1 MQADAEVQSSL
12 GTSMLSLESPASHML
27 PLQAASMQADAE
39 VQSQLGQLQALV
51 GSQAAVPREQVLPAF
66 AHIGALHQAAETE
79 RASLAVQQDLLV
91 AMLPLQG
98 RALRGKAALQGTCG
112 SALLLLV
119 SGSVHQVLTAAPARQ
134 GLVAAKGALQGG
146 RLHGALALLVCCRSQ
161 AEPCLMLRQHCRQ

>member
-79 RASLAVQQDLLV
+79 RAS
-91 AMLPLQG
+91 
-98 RALRGKAALQGTCG
+98 
-112 SALLLLV
+112 
-119 SGSVHQVLTAAPARQ
+119 VHQVLTAAPARQ